1 MIAMV
6 PANTSAAICETSSS
20 VSAVSSL
27 PVRRQYS
34 RTSSESGTGTEP
46 QKTHWVAGLI
56 VKMAMM
62 MFVIFIAF
70 CARVHLNDKTEQLAR
85 EKARILEEI
94 REKRTEIQT
103 LVAKR
108 ESLRSWDNINK
119 KINQY
124 NLALRAVNPS
134 QVRYMK
140 RFEGQVAAPSQYG
153 GDTRVADTSAG
164 AALTSGGI
172 Q

>member
-1 MIAMV
+1 MNQFTKKTN
-6 PANTSAAICETSSS
+6 PAEAE
-20 VSAVSSL
+20 
-27 PVRRQYS
+27 P
-34 RTSSESGTGTEP
+34 GTEP

-164 AALTSGGI
+164 ADRTSGGV

>member
-1 MIAMV
+1 MRC
-6 PANTSAAICETSSS
+6 T
-20 VSAVSSL
+20 
-27 PVRRQYS
+27 
-34 RTSSESGTGTEP
+34 
-46 QKTHWVAGLI
+46 
-56 VKMAMM
+56 
-62 MFVIFIAF
+62 
-70 CARVHLNDKTEQLAR
+70 
-85 EKARILEEI
+85 EEI

-140 RFEGQVAAPSQYG
+140 RFEGQVAAPSQYS

-164 AALTSGGI
+164 ADRTSGGV